1 MMSGMQDPTYREA
14 IEGKLQNL
22 KNDPEL
28 EKIMAEIETGGPA
41 AMMKCA
47 ARMHRMQ
54 SVSIS
59 MVDDEIPC
67 CVSAL
72 LLTGLCLLTRSTLLQ
87 VHQSDCASLAT
98 SWS

>member
-47 ARMHRMQ
+47 HGFHRLW
-54 SVSIS
+54 SVFVIWLLVGLHAVPQ
-59 MVDDEIPC
+59 MP
-67 CVSAL
+67 VSL
-72 LLTGLCLLTRSTLLQ
+72 GRRLRHWLHFVLRFF
-87 VHQSDCASLAT
+87 
-98 SWS
+98 

>member
-1 MMSGMQDPTYREA
+1 MMAMMSGMQDPTYREA

-47 ARMHRMQ
+47 RGVHRLR
-54 SVSIS
+54 SVF
-59 MVDDEIPC
+59 V
-67 CVSAL
+67 
-72 LLTGLCLLTRSTLLQ
+72 T
-87 VHQSDCASLAT
+87 
-98 SWS
+98 